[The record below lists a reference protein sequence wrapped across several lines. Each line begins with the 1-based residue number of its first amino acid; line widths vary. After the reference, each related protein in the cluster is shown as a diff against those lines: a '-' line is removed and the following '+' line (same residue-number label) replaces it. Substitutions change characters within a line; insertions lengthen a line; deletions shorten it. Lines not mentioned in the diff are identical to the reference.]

1 MAALLA
7 VLYST
12 LSYCTVLDCDVL
24 YILYSDGNGTPQ
36 SSHLQAVCIFGRLP
50 ELVTQRLP
58 VLRPI
63 AVVSVCPIV
72 ACTADII

>member
-1 MAALLA
+1 LL
-7 VLYST
+7 
-12 LSYCTVLDCDVL
+12 YCTVLYCTVQ
-24 YILYSDGNGTPQ
+24 YWTVTYCIYCDGNRTPQ
-36 SSHLQAVCIFGRLP
+36 YSHLQAVCIFGRPP

-63 AVVSVCPIV
+63 PVVSVCPIV